1 MFLISVSASSDSTN
15 RVKWWRWTDIS
26 LGVVT
31 ERVRKTAL
39 SRQQQ
44 QFCLT
49 WFDMMF
55 ITDGALL
62 WCSWRTELLLRAQ
75 CRVSA
80 FQSRV
85 SPVQMIIIFPC
96 MRVNITRRGS
106 KITAAALKAWGIM
119 WRKCRDLHWRS
130 FELFLVG
137 DLDQRKEMRTTA
149 AGFKTE
155 GYNRISR

>member
-1 MFLISVSASSDSTN
+1 MEVNRRFSRFCYRTSEKDSSFQTA
-15 RVKWWRWTDIS
+15 VEVLFDI
-26 LGVVT
+26 
-31 ERVRKTAL
+31 
-39 SRQQQ
+39 
-44 QFCLT
+44 
-49 WFDMMF
+49 MMF

-62 WCSWRTELLLRAQ
+62 WCLWRTELLHRAQ

-80 FQSRV
+80 FQSRA
-85 SPVQMIIIFPC
+85 SAVQMIIIFPC

-119 WRKCRDLHWRS
+119 WRKSRDLHWRS

-149 AGFKTE
+149 GFKTE